1 MNINTAKFPN
11 EELLNSFLSDVQ
23 RMLLNQKNINEF
35 EYPKE
40 LRNSKKNTWEKHVSE
55 IRRRNESKLKEISAK
70 SGVYALFTKSLDK
83 NKWQLKY
90 IGQTW
95 SKHSRSRITNH
106 LITKHKDTGAKLE
119 VVKRSVQ
126 NGEYIGIVF
135 IEVKPSELRH
145 FLEER
150 LISIHKPE
158 WNQRKRKT
166 L

>member
-11 EELLNSFLSDVQ
+11 EELLNSFLFDVQ

-55 IRRRNESKLKEISAK
+55 IKRRNESKLKKISSKA
-70 SGVYALFTKSLDK
+70 GVYALFTKSLAKD
-83 NKWQLKY
+83 KWQLKY
-90 IGQTW
+90 MGQTA
-95 SKHSRSRITNH
+95 SKYSRSRIINH

-119 VVKRSVQ
+119 VIKKAVQ
-126 NGEYIGIVF
+126 NGKYIGIVF
-135 IEVKPSELRH
+135 IEINPSELRH

-158 WNQRKRKT
+158 WNQRKRNA

>member
-1 MNINTAKFPN
+1 MKINTVEFPDDK
-11 EELLNSFLSDVQ
+11 LLDSFLSTVANK
-23 RMLLNQKNINEF
+23 LFNPNNITEF
-35 EYPKE
+35 VYPEK
-40 LRNSKKNTWEKHVSE
+40 LRNSKKDTWEKFIPE
-55 IRRRNESKLKEISAK
+55 IRKQNESKLKEISAK
-70 SGVYALFTKSLDK
+70 SGVYALFIKAFAK

-95 SKHSRSRITNH
+95 SKYSRSRITNH

-119 VVKRSVQ
+119 VVKRTVQ

-145 FLEER
+145 FLEEK
-150 LISIHKPE
+150 LISKYKPE
-158 WNQRKRKT
+158 WNQHKRKT